1 MEYNKKQK
9 NMQIKFGV
17 PYFDIYDPRFSNF
30 GVPVAVRGSIS
41 FKVKSHKKFL
51 RQYGKDSES
60 MEEFQ
65 ARLRNAVVRYVKECI
80 VSIPD
85 KYGLPVMQIK
95 RKLDKIGSMLQSKL
109 KSRVKKDFF
118 ITLSAVDIATIE
130 VDKTS
135 DGYLQLKKVTEDV
148 ESATVLAQAELSIQ
162 KMQEEQ
168 RIEMA
173 DYEAEVQQ
181 KRAGV
186 KKKALIGGIVLGA
199 AIVIGAIVAIVL
211 LGKK

>member
-17 PYFDIYDPRFSNF
+17 PYFDVYDPRFSNF
-30 GVPVAVRGSIS
+30 GVPMAVRGSIS

-65 ARLRNAVVRYVKECI
+65 TRLRNAVVRYVKECI

-85 KYGLPVMQIK
+85 KYGLPVMQIE

-181 KRAGV
+181 NRAGV
-186 KKKALIGGIVLGA
+186 KKKALIGGIL
-199 AIVIGAIVAIVL
+199 IGAVVVIAAVAVAIWL
-211 LGKK
+211 ATK

>member
-1 MEYNKKQK
+1 
-9 NMQIKFGV
+9 
-17 PYFDIYDPRFSNF
+17 
-30 GVPVAVRGSIS
+30 
-41 FKVKSHKKFL
+41 
-51 RQYGKDSES
+51 
-60 MEEFQ
+60 
-65 ARLRNAVVRYVKECI
+65 
-80 VSIPD
+80 
-85 KYGLPVMQIK
+85 
-95 RKLDKIGSMLQSKL
+95 MLQSKL

-186 KKKALIGGIVLGA
+186 KKKALIGGIA
-199 AIVIGAIVAIVL
+199 IGAVVVIAAVAVAIYFL
-211 LGKK
+211 TK

>member
-17 PYFDIYDPRFSNF
+17 PYFDIFDPRFSNF

-51 RQYGKDSES
+51 RQYGRDSES

-65 ARLRNAVVRYVKECI
+65 TRLRNAVVRYVKECI
-80 VSIPD
+80 VGIPE
-85 KYGLPVMQIK
+85 KYGLPVMQIE
-95 RKLDKIGSMLQSKL
+95 RKLDKISSMLQSKL

-135 DGYLQLKKVTEDV
+135 DGYQQLKRVTEDV
-148 ESATVLAQAELSIQ
+148 ETDVLLAQAELSIK

-168 RIEMA
+168 RIEME
-173 DYEAEVQQ
+173 DYEAEVKQN
-181 KRAGV
+181 RAGV
-186 KKKALIGGIVLGA
+186 KKKALIGGIA
-199 AIVIGAIVAIVL
+199 IGAVVVIAAVAVAIWL
-211 LGKK
+211 ATK

>member
-17 PYFDIYDPRFSNF
+17 PYFDIFDPRFSNF
-30 GVPVAVRGSIS
+30 GVPVAVRGAIS

-51 RQYGKDSES
+51 RQYGRDSES

-80 VSIPD
+80 MGIPE
-85 KYGLPVMQIK
+85 KYGLPVMQLE

-135 DGYLQLKKVTEDV
+135 DGYQQLKKVTEDV

-168 RIEMA
+168 RIEME
-173 DYEAEVQQ
+173 DYEAEVKQN
-181 KRAGV
+181 RAGV

-199 AIVIGAIVAIVL
+199 VIVAAAVGVAIWL
-211 LGKK
+211 LTK